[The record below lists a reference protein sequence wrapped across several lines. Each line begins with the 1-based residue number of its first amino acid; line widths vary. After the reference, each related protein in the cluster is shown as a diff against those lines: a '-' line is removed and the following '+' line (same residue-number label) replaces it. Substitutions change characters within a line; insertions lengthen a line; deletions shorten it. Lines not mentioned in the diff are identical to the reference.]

1 MGTRLELVSILGALA
16 LLLGL
21 LELVRRRR
29 LMERYA
35 LLWLLSAVILLVLA
49 SWPQG
54 LLHLSR
60 AIGIYYPPNALFAV
74 GLAFVLALL
83 LHFSLAVS
91 RLTDQ
96 TKVLAQR
103 LALLEDRVR
112 HGEERSG
119 EDDPDR
125 IGAETGH
132 RAPDGEAVGP
142 GAGFGH
148 RRSS

>member
-1 MGTRLELVSILGALA
+1 MENRLQLVAIVGAVV
-16 LLLGL
+16 LLMVL

-35 LLWLLSAVILLVLA
+35 LLWLLSAIVLLVLA
-49 SWPQG
+49 SWPG
-54 LLHLSR
+54 ALLHLSR
-60 AIGIYYPPNALFAV
+60 AIGIYSPPNALFGV

-112 HGEERSG
+112 HREQEAGD
-119 EDDPDR
+119 EDDGSAD
-125 IGAETGH
+125 T
-132 RAPDGEAVGP
+132 GEARQARDQELVGAAAGR
-142 GAGFGH
+142 GAPPT
-148 RRSS
+148 